1 MNAVIGICSFCELH
15 GPSVLFCTQAFHDTE
30 EAQWTDVNAVG
41 NQKLGVSLKSWYGPS
56 LFSQRSGVSECSS
69 PPLKSDNCEG
79 CTSMTNK
86 KRGFISNDHEAR
98 VSYVS
103 SQYPLHPDVFIAV
116 RQACVRSLSCE
127 VCPGREGPIFFGDDH
142 RGHVLSHTFFLKDS
156 QARGFQSWYSIIIVM
171 RDKIFLLN
179 SWQFLVK
186 FLQKIIHELQ
196 EKANKVYAA
205 EQSEQNL
212 RAVRLNSVTRMTLD
226 TFRRRRGNI
235 KARSLIDLT
244 NDKGVFPYL
253 HLWFTWILR
262 AGAMRIS
269 ERLVESFP
277 NEDTFIDLER
287 QEETDEGFIKIHL
300 TKPDVDSSNDISDLS
315 DKLENN
321 HISSEEDTSKGAVTF
336 SSIRELFQ
344 VLGREKFHC
353 LAYHTIIGNQIIIR
367 SNFAHMIKSII
378 TCLKDLLPRG
388 CYHPI
393 YYSDTYEDSWKCNF
407 LGILPDVKIPDHVVQ
422 SQLHIQVE
430 VKPKYRNAIISNLED
445 FEIVFHT
452 TALLPEKSPQVLTEM
467 ERAITDL
474 SFSPAAL
481 DSFLFSTKEVWMN
494 KVKVLF
500 AFSRGGQHG
509 AEETTKLLAVLGAQE
524 HDKLVLKFW
533 MTGLSTQY
541 KTRILSASVQQG
553 TFSIQKRS

>member
-1 MNAVIGICSFCELH
+1 MNAVIAICNFCELH
-15 GPSVLFCTQAFHDTE
+15 GPSVLFCTQAFHDSE
-30 EAQWTDVNAVG
+30 ETQWTEVPSNE
-41 NQKLGVSLKSWYGPS
+41 NTKSNIKSWYGPS
-56 LFSQRSGVSECSS
+56 FFTQRSSSAGSEALS
-69 PPLKSDNCEG
+69 PLKSDHCEG

-103 SQYPLHPDVFIAV
+103 SQYPLHPDVFSAV

-186 FLQKIIHELQ
+186 NLQKIIHELQ
-196 EKANKVYAA
+196 EKANKVYSA
-205 EQSEQNL
+205 EQSENNL
-212 RAVRLNSVTRMTLD
+212 RAVRLNSVTRLTID

-235 KARSLIDLT
+235 KARSLVDLT
-244 NDKGVFPYL
+244 NDKNVFLYL
-253 HLWFTWILR
+253 HQWFTWILK
-262 AGAMRIS
+262 AGAVRIS

-287 QEETDEGFIKIHL
+287 QEETEEGFIKVHL
-300 TKPDVDSSNDISDLS
+300 AKSGDSVPVMNETSLDN
-315 DKLENN
+315 
-321 HISSEEDTSKGAVTF
+321 SEILDTDTAAEAVTF
-336 SSIRELFQ
+336 SNIRELYQ
-344 VLGREKFHC
+344 VLRKEKFHC
-353 LAYHTIIGNQIIIR
+353 LAYHTIVGNQIII
-367 SNFAHMIKSII
+367 KSKYLPLMKSMI

-393 YYSDTYEDSWKCNF
+393 YYSVTYEDSWKCNF
-407 LGILPDVKIPDHVVQ
+407 LGIFPDVLIPDHVT
-422 SQLHIQVE
+422 SSELHIQINITSKNE
-430 VKPKYRNAIISNLED
+430 DDSKNNLDD
-445 FEIVFHT
+445 FEIVFYT
-452 TALLPEKSPQVLTEM
+452 TATLPEKSPQVLCEM
-467 ERAITDL
+467 ERAITDT
-474 SFSPAAL
+474 SFSLTAL
-481 DSFLFSTKEVWMN
+481 DSFLFTTKEIWMN

-509 AEETTKLLAVLGAQE
+509 AEETNKLLTILGAQE
-524 HDKLVLKFW
+524 HDKQVLKFW

-541 KTRILSASVQQG
+541 KTRILSSSVQQG
-553 TFSIQKRS
+553 MHAMSKNS

>member
-1 MNAVIGICSFCELH
+1 MNAVISICNFCELH

-30 EAQWTDVNAVG
+30 ETQWTDVNSVESS
-41 NQKLGVSLKSWYGPS
+41 KPGVSLKSWYGPS
-56 LFSQRSGVSECSS
+56 LFSQRSGLTETSS

-79 CTSMTNK
+79 CTSMTSK
-86 KRGFISNDHEAR
+86 KRGYISNDHEAR

-171 RDKIFLLN
+171 RDKFFLLN

-212 RAVRLNSVTRMTLD
+212 RAVRLNSVTRMTID

-235 KARSLIDLT
+235 KARSLVDLT
-244 NDKGVFPYL
+244 NDKEVFPYL
-253 HLWFTWILR
+253 HMWFTWILK

-300 TKPDVDSSNDISDLS
+300 AKTETDTSSNVNELTEALDNSHISSDRESSNDSI
-315 DKLENN
+315 
-321 HISSEEDTSKGAVTF
+321 IFTSV
-336 SSIRELFQ
+336 RELFQ
-344 VLGREKFHC
+344 ILGKEKFHC
-353 LAYHTIIGNQIIIR
+353 LAYHTIVGNQIIIK
-367 SNFAHMIKSII
+367 SNFLHLMKSII

-388 CYHPI
+388 CFHPI
-393 YYSDTYEDSWKCNF
+393 YYSKTYEDSWKCNF
-407 LGILPDVKIPDHVVQ
+407 LGIEPDVAIPDHVIQ

-430 VKPKYRNAIISNLED
+430 VNPKYKNTTVSSLED
-445 FEIVFHT
+445 FEILFHT
-452 TALLPEKSPQVLTEM
+452 TAILPEKSPQVLSEM
-467 ERAITDL
+467 ERAIADS

-481 DSFLFSTKEVWMN
+481 DSFLYCTKEAWMN

-500 AFSRGGQHG
+500 AYSRGGQHG
-509 AEETTKLLAVLGAQE
+509 ADETAKLLTVLGAQE

-553 TFSIQKRS
+553 GFSIQKRN

>member
-1 MNAVIGICSFCELH
+1 MVEIYKRKVKIKTMNAVIAICSFCELH

-30 EAQWTDVNAVG
+30 EVEWTDVHSGDNPKSG
-41 NQKLGVSLKSWYGPS
+41 LSLKSWYGPA
-56 LFSQRSGVSECSS
+56 LFSQRPGVSESSS

-79 CTSMTNK
+79 CTSMTSK

-103 SQYPLHPDVFIAV
+103 SQYPLHPDVFAAV

-127 VCPGREGPIFFGDDH
+127 VCPGREAPIFFGDDH

-186 FLQKIIHELQ
+186 YLQKIIHELQ
-196 EKANKVYAA
+196 EKANKVYSA

-244 NDKGVFPYL
+244 NDKGIFPFL
-253 HLWFTWILR
+253 HMWFTWILR

-300 TKPDVDSSNDISDLS
+300 TKPESNSSHNISDLS
-315 DKLENN
+315 DTLDGC
-321 HISSEEDTSKGAVTF
+321 HISSEEDSSEDVISF

-344 VLGREKFHC
+344 ILGKEKFHC
-353 LAYHTIIGNQIIIR
+353 LAYHTIVGNQIII
-367 SNFAHMIKSII
+367 KSTSLRLVKSMI

-388 CYHPI
+388 CFHPI
-393 YYSDTYEDSWKCNF
+393 YYSNTYEDSWKCNF
-407 LGILPDVKIPDHVVQ
+407 LGIPPNVVIPEHVTQ
-422 SQLHIQVE
+422 SQLHVQVDIN
-430 VKPKYRNAIISNLED
+430 PKYKNATLSSLED
-445 FEIVFHT
+445 LVITFQT
-452 TALLPEKSPQVLTEM
+452 TATLPEKSPQVLSEM
-467 ERAITDL
+467 ERAIADL
-474 SFSPAAL
+474 SF
-481 DSFLFSTKEVWMN
+481 FSCC
-494 KVKVLF
+494 L
-500 AFSRGGQHG
+500 R
-509 AEETTKLLAVLGAQE
+509 
-524 HDKLVLKFW
+524 
-533 MTGLSTQY
+533 
-541 KTRILSASVQQG
+541 
-553 TFSIQKRS
+553 